1 MEREISGE
9 PTPTGERPQSQ
20 VEKETKIG
28 ATPEEKEKDL
38 QGLKRGAQDELRAF
52 TQLETGQ
59 VTPEKTVKLL
69 SAHEAYLRKEVS
81 REQEEA
87 RKNPLAR
94 PGDVDYRAEWQ
105 ESMDAL
111 RGATGKGPVSETV
124 RFLKVGAARYK
135 SEADTIRE
143 KFLGGRLIENRPLA
157 VAEAFQNIADQ
168 SQQAIQWERAANNL
182 ETAARLFENL
192 ENLSSF
198 KVSEEPQ
205 P

>member
-1 MEREISGE
+1 MEREISE
-9 PTPTGERPQSQ
+9 MPTPPGEGPQSQ
-20 VEKETKIG
+20 VEKETKIDL
-28 ATPEEKEKDL
+28 TPKEKGKDL
-38 QGLKRGAQDELRAF
+38 QGLKREAQDELQAF
-52 TQLETGQ
+52 TQLEADQ
-59 VTPEKTVKLL
+59 VTPEKTVRLI
-69 SAHEAYLRKEVS
+69 SAHEAYLRKEVL
-81 REQEEA
+81 REDEA
-87 RKNPLAR
+87 RKANPLAR

-135 SEADTIRE
+135 GEADTIRE

-157 VAEAFQNIADQ
+157 VAEAFQDIADQ
-168 SQQAIQWERAANNL
+168 SQRAIQLERAANNL

-198 KVSEEPQ
+198 KVSE
-205 P
+205 

>member
-1 MEREISGE
+1 MEREVSE
-9 PTPTGERPQSQ
+9 MPTPPGEGSQSQ
-20 VEKETKIG
+20 VEKETKIDP
-28 ATPEEKEKDL
+28 TPKEKEKDL
-38 QGLKRGAQDELRAF
+38 QGLKREAQDELRAF
-52 TQLETGQ
+52 TQLEPDQ

-87 RKNPLAR
+87 RRNPLAR

-135 SEADTIRE
+135 GEADTIRE
-143 KFLGGRLIENRPLA
+143 KFLGGRLIENRPSA
-157 VAEAFQNIADQ
+157 VLEAFQDIADQ
-168 SQQAIQWERAANNL
+168 SQRAIQLERAANNL

-192 ENLSSF
+192 ENLSSL